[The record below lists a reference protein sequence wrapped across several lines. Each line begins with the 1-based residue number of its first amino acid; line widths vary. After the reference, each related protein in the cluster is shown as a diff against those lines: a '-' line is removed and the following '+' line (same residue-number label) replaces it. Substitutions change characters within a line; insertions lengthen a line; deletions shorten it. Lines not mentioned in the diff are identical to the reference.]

1 MCLMHR
7 EVKQT
12 EMSEFGAEKDLL
24 QDHTRRWVAHVL
36 KKTLSSPRVLAKH
49 FLKAGWWARIT
60 GYVLRLCRVLLTDGE
75 VTGWCHQG

>member
-24 QDHTRRWVAHVL
+24 QDHTRRWMAHVL

-49 FLKAGWWARIT
+49 FLKARLVGKDHRI
-60 GYVLRLCRVLLTDGE
+60 YA
-75 VTGWCHQG
+75 